1 MITIEELGE
10 QLAKY
15 NRQFKKEVFEVVC
28 EEYNFIKGEYIDNLS
43 ENIWLAKLIDNL
55 ILFETKKGKKY
66 YVASTLLDYDSILQY
81 LKDYNFAGYSMILSD
96 SNYWNYAS
104 TTILCDYEMLN
115 EEVQINEK

>member
-66 YVASTLLDYDSILQY
+66 YVASTL
-81 LKDYNFAGYSMILSD
+81 
-96 SNYWNYAS
+96 
-104 TTILCDYEMLN
+104 
-115 EEVQINEK
+115 

>member
-43 ENIWLAKLIDNL
+43 ENI
-55 ILFETKKGKKY
+55 
-66 YVASTLLDYDSILQY
+66 
-81 LKDYNFAGYSMILSD
+81 
-96 SNYWNYAS
+96 
-104 TTILCDYEMLN
+104 
-115 EEVQINEK
+115 